1 MKLVVGLGNP
11 GERYAS
17 HRHNAGFLVTDHLAG
32 ECGISFGL
40 HKFNGLIGRG
50 IISSVSVL
58 IIKPQTYMNLS
69 GVAVG
74 QVARFFHL
82 EPADVIVVHDDLDLS
97 FGDIRIKIGGGDG
110 GHKGVRSVIDHLGAD
125 FVRVRFG
132 IGKPSEREL
141 VEQYVLNPFSDS
153 EMKMVPGFVERA
165 SNAVSEIISR
175 GVQAAMNTCNVRHAD
190 GDREIL

>member
-1 MKLVVGLGNP
+1 LKLVVGLGNP
-11 GERYAS
+11 GERYVS

-32 ECGISFGL
+32 EYGISFGL
-40 HKFNGLIGRG
+40 RKFNGLIGRG
-50 IISSVSVL
+50 IISAVSVQ

-82 EPADVIVVHDDLDLS
+82 DPADVIVVHDDLDLS

-110 GHKGVRSVIDHLGAD
+110 GHKGVRSVIDHLGAE

-132 IGKPSEREL
+132 IGKPLDRDL
-141 VEQYVLNPFSDS
+141 VEQYVLNPFSAS
-153 EMKMVPGFVERA
+153 EIKMVPGLVGRA
-165 SNAVSEIISR
+165 SNAVAEIISR
-175 GVQAAMNTCNVRHAD
+175 DVHAAMNVYNVRRSD
-190 GDREIL
+190 GDQEL